1 MGRQPGPAEIPP
13 AQPPDL
19 LDRAAF
25 ITSEEL
31 AGLVRVPLHTVDNWA
46 TRGGGPA
53 FTKVGIY
60 RRYASAAVK
69 TWLKARENDR
79 GHTAEPAA

>member
-1 MGRQPGPAEIPP
+1 MASEIPP
-13 AQPPDL
+13 RPAPDL

-46 TRGGGPA
+46 TRGGGPP

-60 RRYASAAVK
+60 RRYASADVK
-69 TWLKARENDR
+69 KWLKAKWRDVK
-79 GHTAEPAA
+79 EPAA

>member
-1 MGRQPGPAEIPP
+1 MGRQPGSAEIPP
-13 AQPPDL
+13 PQPPDL

-31 AGLVRVPLHTVDNWA
+31 AGLVRVPLHTVANWA
-46 TRGGGPA
+46 ARGGGPA

-60 RRYASAAVK
+60 RRYRSAVVK
-69 TWLKARENDR
+69 AWLKARDR
-79 GHTAEPAA
+79 GDTAEPAA